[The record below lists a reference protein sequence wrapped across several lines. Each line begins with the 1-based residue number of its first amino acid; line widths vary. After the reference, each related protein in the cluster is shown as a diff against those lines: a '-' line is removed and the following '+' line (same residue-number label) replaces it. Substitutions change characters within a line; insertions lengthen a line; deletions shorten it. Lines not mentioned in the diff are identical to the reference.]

1 MPISRLSSKGQ
12 VTIPK
17 KTREII
23 GLQPGDM
30 VSYEVHNGIV
40 TLKRV
45 EPFDTAFHEALS
57 KTLDE
62 WSTPEDEEA
71 FRDL

>member
-1 MPISRLSSKGQ
+1 MQASRLSSKGQ
-12 VTIPK
+12 VTVPK
-17 KTREII
+17 KIRETI

-30 VSYEVHNGIV
+30 IAYQVQNGVV

-45 EPFDTAFHEALS
+45 EPFDAAFHATLS

-62 WSTPEDEEA
+62 WTTPEDDQA
-71 FRDL
+71 FHDL